1 LSAIVEIPPKP
12 VHAKPNA
19 PRWLKIL
26 VLVLLGGAF
35 ISAIA
40 SFYVSRIVR
49 RHLVEALE
57 THYHS
62 KVELQDFSVL
72 VFPRVHIS
80 GDGLVLR
87 QDMDAGA
94 PPFIKVA
101 RFSTDASI
109 FGLLREKK
117 RIASVS
123 LHGLEIHIS
132 HRTGSSPSEAQPASK
147 KAPDFVIEEVT
158 ADDTKLV
165 IHPRDPQKNPLQ
177 FDIHQL
183 SLHSAGTGDAM
194 KYKATL
200 TNPTPPGKIESSG
213 YFGPFN
219 IDDAGKSPL
228 KGDYTF
234 INADLGHFK
243 GISGTLASKGE
254 FSGILEQID
263 VKGHTDVPNFAVRD
277 AHPVHLATD
286 FTATVDGTDGDTY
299 LHGVRATFLTTQ
311 IDAKGKIEG
320 IPGEHG
326 KNITL
331 TVDAQQAR
339 IEDLL
344 ALVVNSEPP
353 LRGEAE
359 LHAQFELPHGDGDVL
374 DRLRLNGAFGLEN
387 AKFANSS
394 VQQKIAKLSERGKGN
409 NSNNF
414 APGDT
419 ASDFAGHFTLA
430 NGLANFSQ
438 LSFFVPGASV
448 NLHGTY
454 NLDSQA
460 LDFQGDLHLQ
470 AELSEMTS
478 GVKSFFAKLVQ
489 PLFNGKKGK
498 GKTDI
503 PIKIG
508 GTRSK
513 PDFGLDAKRV
523 FQ

>member
-1 LSAIVEIPPKP
+1 M
-12 VHAKPNA
+12 
-19 PRWLKIL
+19 
-26 VLVLLGGAF
+26 
-35 ISAIA
+35 
-40 SFYVSRIVR
+40 
-49 RHLVEALE
+49 
-57 THYHS
+57 
-62 KVELQDFSVL
+62 L
-72 VFPRVHIS
+72 VFPRVHIT

-87 QDMDAGA
+87 QGEDASA
-94 PPFIKVA
+94 PPFIKVN
-101 RFSTDASI
+101 RFSADASI
-109 FGLLREKK
+109 FGLLRQKK
-117 RIASVS
+117 HIASVT
-123 LHGLEIHIS
+123 LHGLEIHIGHS
-132 HRTGSSPSEAQPASK
+132 AGPQSGSNSSK
-147 KAPDFVIEEVT
+147 KVPEFVIEEVS
-158 ADDTKLV
+158 ADDTKLI
-165 IHPRDPQKNPLQ
+165 IHPRDPKKDPLE
-177 FDIHQL
+177 FSIHEL
-183 SLHSAGTGDAM
+183 SLRSAGTGESM

-200 TNPTPPGKIESSG
+200 TNPTPPGKVESSG

-243 GISGTLASKGE
+243 GISGTLASKGK
-254 FSGILEQID
+254 FSGVLEQID
-263 VKGHTDVPNFAVRD
+263 VMGHTDVPDFAVRD
-277 AHPVHLATD
+277 GHPVHLITD
-286 FTATVDGTDGDTY
+286 FSATVDGTDGDTY
-299 LHGVRATFLTTQ
+299 LHDVRADFLHTR

-320 IPGEHG
+320 VPGEHG

-331 TVDAQQAR
+331 TVNSQQAR

-344 ALVVNSEPP
+344 ALVVSAEPP

-359 LHAQFELPHGDGDVL
+359 LHAQFELPHGKGDVL
-374 DRLRLNGAFGLEN
+374 DRLRLIGAFGLED
-387 AKFANSS
+387 AKFADVS

-409 NSNNF
+409 TSNNF

-419 ASDFAGHFTLA
+419 ASDFAGHFTLSDGIA
-430 NGLANFSQ
+430 TFSQ

-460 LDFQGDLHLQ
+460 LDFHGDLHLQ
-470 AELSEMTS
+470 AELSQMTS

-508 GTRSK
+508 GTRAN
-513 PDFGLDAKRV
+513 PDFGLDTKRV
-523 FQ
+523 LH